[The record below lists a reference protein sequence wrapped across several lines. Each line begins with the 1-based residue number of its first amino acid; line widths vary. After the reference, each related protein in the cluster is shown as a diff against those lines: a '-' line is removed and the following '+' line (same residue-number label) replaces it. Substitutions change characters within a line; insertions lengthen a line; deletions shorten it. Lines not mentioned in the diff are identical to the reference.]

1 MRLGNKKRVAIRINH
16 VKKRRCSFFLCVLLF
31 VALMI
36 ASLGYF
42 LSSVRPAMIR
52 LAKAEAEYLA
62 IDLIQHSVSEV
73 FAENP
78 LSYTQIVQIEKDA
91 DGNICALQSDLA
103 SINRIKADIAL
114 LIQDKIEQIELSEIT
129 IPLGS
134 LSDIDMFAGLGP
146 FIHVKLMPY
155 GNARLEFLSSFETAG
170 VNQTRLCVSLKVK
183 TDLGL
188 LMPTVDTVHSV
199 EDTIPVFQTV
209 LLGEVPESYFRVES
223 SDETVVDHALD
234 LAP

>member
-1 MRLGNKKRVAIRINH
+1 MRLGSKKRIAIRMNH
-16 VKKRRCSFFLCVLLF
+16 AKKRKCSLFLLF
-31 VALMI
+31 IFIFALML
-36 ASLGYF
+36 AMLMYF
-42 LSSVRPAMIR
+42 LNSVRPAMIR
-52 LAKAEAEYLA
+52 LAKAEAEFLA

-78 LSYTQIVQIEKDA
+78 FSYTELVQIEKDA
-91 DGNICALQSDLA
+91 EGNICALKSDLA

-114 LIQDKIEQIELSEIT
+114 LIQDKIQQIELAEIA

-134 LSDIDMFAGLGP
+134 LSDIDMLAGLGP

-155 GNARLEFLSSFETAG
+155 GNARLEFLSSFEAAG
-170 VNQTRLCVSLKVK
+170 VNQTRLCVNLKVQ

-199 EDTIPVFQTV
+199 EDTIPVFQTI
-209 LLGEVPESYFRVES
+209 LLGEVPESYFQVES
-223 SDETVVDHALD
+223 SDETIVDHALD